1 MPVKPCHGQY
11 STTCPVHSQFCREL
25 YSLGITCIWNTY
37 VHVVGCFGVVKT
49 SCFVLP
55 PFLSLPASP
64 LPPSP
69 SPLPPQER
77 TFTGSSNASM
87 RTNLNDQLA
96 KLQVKHQA
104 EVDFLED
111 MRWVGV
117 CVHMR
122 ACVCVSVFL
131 NIMFVS
137 ISWCVCVYAHTH
149 TCLVW
154 SYAHHIRHSLV
165 LVSYCGFCQ
174 RTFSA
179 YFG

>member
-25 YSLGITCIWNTY
+25 YSLGITCICYTY
-37 VHVVGCFGVVKT
+37 VYVVGCFGVVKT

-55 PFLSLPASP
+55 PFLSLPA
-64 LPPSP
+64 

-122 ACVCVSVFL
+122 RACVCQCFSTLCSSASRGV
-131 NIMFVS
+131 
-137 ISWCVCVYAHTH
+137 CVCVYAHTH